1 MASPQKE
8 NGYTPIASELV
19 EALAK
24 TNLSAYESRVL
35 WALLRKTYGW
45 HKKAD
50 RISRSQFASL
60 TGLDGRNISRTLSKL
75 VSRNIVT
82 RRTRALQVVV
92 YSIQKDYTL
101 WKDDRQKADGDV
113 PF

>member
-1 MASPQKE
+1 MANPQKE
-8 NGYTPIASELV
+8 NGFTPIASELV

-24 TNLSAYESRVL
+24 VNLSAYESRVL

-50 RISRSQFASL
+50 RISRSQFAEI
-60 TGLDGRNISRTLSKL
+60 TKLDPRHISRTLSNL
-75 VSRNIVT
+75 VSRKIIIKKAVSP
-82 RRTRALQVVV
+82 RAVI

-101 WKDDRQKADGDV
+101 W
-113 PF
+113 F

>member
-1 MASPQKE
+1 MANPQKE
-8 NGYTPIASELV
+8 NGFTPIASELV

-24 TNLSAYESRVL
+24 VNLSAYESRVL
-35 WALLRKTYGW
+35 WALFRKTYGW

-50 RISRSQFASL
+50 RISRSQFADI
-60 TGLDGRNISRTLSKL
+60 TKLDGRNISRTLARL
-75 VSRNIVT
+75 VSRNIVLKKV
-82 RRTRALQVVV
+82 ASPQVVV

-101 WKDDRQKADGDV
+101 WVSSLAEH

>member
-8 NGYTPIASELV
+8 NGFTPIASELV

-24 TNLSAYESRVL
+24 INLSAYESRVL
-35 WALLRKTYGW
+35 WALFRKTYGW

-50 RISRSQFASL
+50 RISRSQFAEI
-60 TGLDGRNISRTLSKL
+60 TKLDSRHISRTLARL
-75 VSRNIVT
+75 VVRNIISRNVVSP
-82 RRTRALQVVV
+82 QVVV

-101 WKDDRQKADGDV
+101 WDAEH